1 MNYIMDNNINYI
13 MDNNINYVPINNII
27 RGSYIS
33 DIYNSY
39 CDVNKIKHQYIEEKN
54 NLEKQMANIELIN
67 IDLLQ
72 NIHSLNRRCYF
83 INVTHNN
90 TINFIIANYINL
102 KKLLDD
108 LISNY
113 NNNVDKM
120 KLLKQKLQ
128 YIELTIDKLK

>member
-1 MNYIMDNNINYI
+1 MDNNINYSA
-13 MDNNINYVPINNII
+13 INNTI

-39 CDVNKIKHQYIEEKN
+39 FDVNKIKHQYIEEKN
-54 NLEKQMANIELIN
+54 HLEKQMLNIELIN

-72 NIHSLNRRCYF
+72 NIHSLNKRCYF

-90 TINFIIANYINL
+90 TINFIIANYVNL

-108 LISNY
+108 LMINY
-113 NNNVDKM
+113 NKNVDKI
-120 KLLKQKLQ
+120 KLLNQKIE
-128 YIELTIDKLK
+128 YIELKIDRLK